1 MNTVIF
7 WLLGSVAL
15 LTSIFATLTFRAWR
29 ESKRS
34 PYYFLRRQAEQAMQT
49 YSLFTVGL
57 SVVLLFMV
65 SYAWQPPK
73 DTTTRVAFISN
84 AKPLRVVAIDSKE
97 PVSLSEIDL
106 DGEEADDE
114 QEEETQ
120 VVKVR
125 GATIT
130 EVTANLLAE
139 QNGLTAMAT
148 TSLDA
153 ELLASGFDR
162 IETLEETS
170 QIPVEDVELTLPP
183 EFDKLTSNVDLRDRT
198 DIGALSFSTEIDEFD
213 LIALSP
219 GRLFDT
225 GFYTI
230 YATFEYD
237 QMADGMVWS
246 WVWRRDGQVISGG
259 NEEWVYGND
268 GPGYVYL
275 NPIEGFDEGEY
286 TLEIWVNSEL
296 LSSANMFITNDIAA
310 TR

>member
-7 WLLGSVAL
+7 WLLGSITL
-15 LTSIFATLTFRAWR
+15 LTSIFAILTFRAWR

-34 PYYFLRRQAEQAMQT
+34 PYYFLRRQAEQTMQT

-57 SVVLLFMV
+57 SVVLLFAV

-73 DTTTRVAFISN
+73 DTTTRVAFITNS
-84 AKPLRVVAIDSKE
+84 KPARVVAIDSKE
-97 PVSLSEIDL
+97 QVALTEIDT
-106 DGEEADDE
+106 DE
-114 QEEETQ
+114 VAQEETAESQ
-120 VVKVR
+120 VVKVQ
-125 GATIT
+125 GATT
-130 EVTANLLAE
+130 LEVAANLIAE
-139 QNGLTAMAT
+139 QNGLTALAT

-170 QIPVEDVELTLPP
+170 QLEIDTELSLPP
-183 EFDKLTSNVDLRDRT
+183 EFDKLNSDIDMLTST

-213 LIALSP
+213 LVGLSP

-230 YATFEYD
+230 YATFDYAD
-237 QMADGMVWS
+237 MRDGMVWS
-246 WVWRRDGQVISGG
+246 WVWRRDGQVVSGG
-259 NEEWVYGND
+259 NEEWVYGD
-268 GPGYVYL
+268 EGPGYVYL
-275 NPIEGFDEGEY
+275 NPLEGFAEGEY
-286 TLEIWVNSEL
+286 TLEIWVNSEM

>member
-7 WLLGSVAL
+7 WLLGSIGL
-15 LTSIFATLTFRAWR
+15 LAIISATLTFRAWR

-34 PYYFLRRQAEQAMQT
+34 PYYFLRRQAEQTMQT

-65 SYAWQPPK
+65 SYAWQPPQ
-73 DTTTRVAFISN
+73 DTTTRVAFITN

-97 PVSLSEIDL
+97 QVSLSEIDL
-106 DGEEADDE
+106 ETEETAE
-114 QEEETQ
+114 AEEESQ
-120 VVKVR
+120 VVTVR

-162 IETLEETS
+162 IETLEETT
-170 QIPVEDVELTLPP
+170 QLAVEDIELTLPP
-183 EFDKLTSNVDLRDRT
+183 EFDRLTAAVELRDST

-213 LIALSP
+213 LVALSP

-237 QMADGMVWS
+237 QMSDGMVWS

-259 NEEWVYGND
+259 HEEWVYGND

-275 NPIEGFDEGEY
+275 NPIEGFAQGEY
-286 TLEIWVNSEL
+286 TLEIWVNGEL
-296 LSSANMFITNDIAA
+296 MSSANMFITDDIAA